1 MIILYEY
8 LLFANRYR
16 YAPVTYNLVVACTM
30 FAEMESGEKR
40 EIPINNTLREIV
52 NNIPG
57 ALLRRPGGRTER
69 N

>member
-16 YAPVTYNLVVACTM
+16 YAPVTYNLVVASTT
-30 FAEMESGEKR
+30 FAETENGEKR
-40 EIPINNTLREIV
+40 EIPINNALREIS
-52 NNIPG
+52 NKHPRCI
-57 ALLRRPGGRTER
+57 AEKAGGRTER